1 MAEFDIPNNGGIYRC
16 TGVEGHS
23 QFHHWIEEEYAAWDK
38 EIYNMLKKTDFNVI
52 GKAQQLIDEQ
62 PDKESILAEAERLVN
77 GPRAESYG
85 PPQKNFTDIAYGWS
99 KILSLNTIGG
109 ITPAQVALCMIWL
122 KMMRFQN
129 GKPDRDSIVDIAGY
143 AATIEKL
150 FPDLV

>member
-1 MAEFDIPNNGGIYRC
+1 MNLISHSSFDR
-16 TGVEGHS
+16 
-23 QFHHWIEEEYAAWDK
+23 
-38 EIYNMLKKTDFNVI
+38 
-52 GKAQQLIDEQ
+52 
-62 PDKESILAEAERLVN
+62 ESILAEAERLVN

-85 PPQKNFTDIAYGWS
+85 PPQKNFADIAYGWT
-99 KILSLNTIGG
+99 KILGYKEGIS
-109 ITPAQVALCMIWL
+109 ITPEQVALCMIWL